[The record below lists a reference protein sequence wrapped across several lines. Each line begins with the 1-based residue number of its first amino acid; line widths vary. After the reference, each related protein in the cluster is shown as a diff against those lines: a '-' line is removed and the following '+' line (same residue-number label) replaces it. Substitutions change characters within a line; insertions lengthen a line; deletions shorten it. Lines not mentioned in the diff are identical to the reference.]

1 MEENF
6 SYNIRQILLDVIQ
19 WYKIT
24 FYSDIWYSLVS
35 YNVNLDPIH
44 NPLCDEIF
52 CVWKCV
58 LFILSSLLLKSQAV
72 DHASD
77 FLLIPLLQQY
87 HFGQQARFL
96 RSICIWIAII
106 NICASEC
113 VCMCFCWTRVSED
126 FIKKQL
132 HITHCGCC
140 RLI

>member
-6 SYNIRQILLDVIQ
+6 SYSIRHRMLFNDTKLLFIP
-19 WYKIT
+19 I
-24 FYSDIWYSLVS
+24 FDIFLVS

-58 LFILSSLLLKSQAV
+58 LFVLSSFSSKRQAV

-77 FLLIPLLQQY
+77 FLLILLLQQY